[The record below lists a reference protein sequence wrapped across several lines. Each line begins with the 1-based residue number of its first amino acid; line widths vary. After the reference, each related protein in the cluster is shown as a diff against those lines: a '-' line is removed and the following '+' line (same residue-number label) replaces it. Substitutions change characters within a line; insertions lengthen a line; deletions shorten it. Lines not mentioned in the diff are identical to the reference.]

1 MTDGEPVNSSQG
13 VTLRATQPHVSRR
26 LAALLGDAE
35 PVLAGPTWVDEL
47 YETLAAMTPSERSV
61 VRALEPGGHEDSAE
75 TVLQRGRSPW
85 LPALLDDG
93 DLFMAYQPIV
103 DLSSGRT
110 VAYEALVRGS
120 IADDET
126 VAGHQIVAAARAHD
140 RIRQLDESS
149 RRLALEQA
157 AGALEGGER
166 LFVNFDPM
174 SVYDPE
180 VCLRNTWATAR
191 KVGIGIEQ
199 VCFEIVDADRCPD
212 VDFLSRV
219 IETFRAE
226 GATIALQNLGSER
239 TGVNYLRELRPDI
252 VKLERRLTAGL
263 EHESARRDLVGAMIA
278 YAHELGTTVGI
289 VGIETEGDL
298 RCARELGAD
307 MGQGFYLGPPAP
319 RIQAADPTPV
329 VTVEP
334 REPGV
339 VGLSGD
345 DLTGLPARRAFQGHV
360 EGLLATGRSVSVLM
374 LELRAFQ
381 RITDLLGHDVG
392 DRVLMTVADA
402 LRREVG
408 EAGMVARMSGDQFLV
423 ALDDVRGGDEAGRFG
438 RRLAEVVDAAAL
450 ESELPAPHPSVGMA
464 HAPTDGDDSGTLIRH
479 AGAALHQADE
489 RPLIRP

>member
-1 MTDGEPVNSSQG
+1 M
-13 VTLRATQPHVSRR
+13 SRR
-26 LAALLGDAE
+26 LAALLGEPE
-35 PVLAGPTWVDEL
+35 PVLAGPMWVDEL
-47 YETLAAMTPSERSV
+47 YETLAAMTPSERDV
-61 VRALEPGGHEDSAE
+61 VRACEPGGHEDSAE
-75 TVLQRGRSPW
+75 NVLQRGRSPW
-85 LPALLDDG
+85 LPALLDDD

-120 IADDET
+120 VADDET
-126 VAGHQIVAAARAHD
+126 VAGYQIVAAARAHD

-191 KVGIGIEQ
+191 KVGIGIDQ
-199 VCFEIVDADRCPD
+199 VCFEIVDAHRCPD
-212 VDFLSRV
+212 IDFLRRV
-219 IETFRAE
+219 IESFRAE
-226 GATIALQNLGSER
+226 GASVALQNLGSER
-239 TGVNYLRELRPDI
+239 AGVNYLRELRPDI

-263 EHESARRDLVGAMIA
+263 EGESARRDLVGAMIA

-289 VGIETEGDL
+289 VGIETEGEL

-307 MGQGFYLGPPAP
+307 IGQGFYLGPPAP

-329 VTVEP
+329 VTAKPPDPAVL
-334 REPGV
+334 
-339 VGLSGD
+339 GLSGD
-345 DLTGLPARRAFQGHV
+345 ELTGLPARRAFQGHV

-374 LELRAFQ
+374 IELSAFQ

-392 DRVLMTVADA
+392 DRVLMTVADT

-408 EAGMVARMSGDQFLV
+408 EAGMVARLSGDQFLV
-423 ALDDVRGGDEAGRFG
+423 CLDDVRSDEEAAGFG
-438 RRLAEVVDAAAL
+438 RRLADAVDAAAL
-450 ESELPAPHPSVGMA
+450 ESELPTPHPSVGVA
-464 HAPTDGDDSGTLIRH
+464 AAPEDGSDSGTLLRQ
-479 AGAALHQADE
+479 AGAALHRAGAPTSA
-489 RPLIRP
+489 R